1 MGRIYNALD
10 RFLPFDRYLD
20 PMFGAQP
27 TASPIP
33 GRPPMRGMAPQ
44 GSSGAMGSLA
54 MPQAGAPRVAMGE
67 KRVPKVSKL
76 RVLDGVLGGLT
87 FTDAIDAERARPAKM
102 AAAQEE
108 DAIARQVFKDDQRGY
123 LAWRA
128 NREET
133 GKAIASSLED
143 YTLAPGAVRG
153 RGTQQIMRAPTA
165 PQILSAGQQM
175 RGEGGQLIASA
186 PFKPEVVTRS
196 PGEAIDVI
204 DPNSTNDIFAAL
216 IQQESGGRGD
226 AVGPQ
231 TPYGRALGS
240 TQMLP
245 ETAKGMADKLGLPWQ
260 PELMTQTTP
269 QAMQYQQTLG
279 RAYFDEGLQ
288 RYGGDPEKALKYYH
302 GGPDERLWGPKTEA
316 YAAAVLERMGP
327 RSQTVS
333 QATPKPGFRPAT
345 AEEKAAYG
353 IPADQAAQISP
364 DGKIDPV
371 GERLKAVPIPVV
383 QALTGNNAGLA
394 TIDRALRAIEAYP
407 GAVGA
412 ANYLPDPIR
421 QRQDPRGIDA
431 RATIADIGSMVIH
444 DRSGAAVTAAEFPRL
459 APFIP
464 SATDSPE
471 TVRRKLLQL
480 REKLS
485 EDTAWLAAPYGE
497 ENGYRP
503 LTINPP
509 ARSGAQGATP
519 AAPTRTGAATPPP
532 PRRDAPAAKPAAA
545 TPPRKAAP
553 AAASGAPVKVRT
565 VQEAEQLP
573 PNTRFVLPDGRS
585 GTKR

>member
-20 PMFGAQP
+20 PMFGGQP

-87 FTDAIDAERARPAKM
+87 FTDAIDAERARPAAL

-108 DAIARQVFKDDQRGY
+108 DAIAREVFKDDQRGY

-316 YAAAVLERMGP
+316 YAAAVLGRMGP

-333 QATPKPGFRPAT
+333 QATPRSQWRQEGDLQ
-345 AEEKAAYG
+345 Y
-353 IPADQAAQISP
+353 SP
-364 DGKIDPV
+364 DGKVELVPQRQLPSAALKAEEEDVAAVSTASSLNNMLGGYIKQIDEGALNFGPV
-371 GERLKAVPIPVV
+371 QNLASQGALMAGMASPKDRNFASFRAGLERLRNESLRLNTGV
-383 QALTGNNAGLA
+383 QTDGDAQRAWNELIGNLNDEGFVRQRLA
-394 TIDRALRAIEAYP
+394 EIQGYNQRALQERQARVETRRAQY
-407 GAVGA
+407 G
-412 ANYLPDPIR
+412 
-421 QRQDPRGIDA
+421 
-431 RATIADIGSMVIH
+431 
-444 DRSGAAVTAAEFPRL
+444 
-459 APFIP
+459 
-464 SATDSPE
+464 
-471 TVRRKLLQL
+471 LQ
-480 REKLS
+480 
-485 EDTAWLAAPYGE
+485 PYGQQAPAPQ
-497 ENGYRP
+497 RP
-503 LTINPP
+503 PLS
-509 ARSGAQGATP
+509 A
-519 AAPTRTGAATPPP
+519 GAATPPP

>member
-20 PMFGAQP
+20 PMFGGQP

-44 GSSGAMGSLA
+44 SSSEAMGSLA
-54 MPQAGAPRVAMGE
+54 MPQAGAPRVAAGE

-87 FTDAIDAERARPAKM
+87 FTDAIDAERARPAQM

-108 DAIARQVFKDDQRGY
+108 DAIAREVFKGDQRGY

-133 GKAIASSLED
+133 GKALASGMED

-165 PQILSAGQQM
+165 PQTLAPGQ
-175 RGEGGQLIASA
+175 RLIAEDGRLIADA
-186 PFKPEVVTRS
+186 PFKPEVTTLA
-196 PGEAIDVI
+196 PGQTATVV
-204 DPNSTNDIFAAL
+204 DPNFNDDIFKAL

-260 PELMTQTTP
+260 PELMTGTSQ
-269 QAMQYQQTLG
+269 QAMQYQETLG
-279 RAYFDEGLQ
+279 RAYLQEGLQ

-316 YAAAVLERMGP
+316 YAAAVLGRVGPRAQTVAQGGP
-327 RSQTVS
+327 RSQWR
-333 QATPKPGFRPAT
+333 QEGDLQ
-345 AEEKAAYG
+345 Y
-353 IPADQAAQISP
+353 SP
-364 DGKIDPV
+364 DGKVELVPQRQLPSAALKAEEEDVAALSTASSLNNMLGGYIKQIDEGALNFGPV
-371 GERLKAVPIPVV
+371 QNLASQGALFAGIASPKDRNFASFRAGLERLRNESLRLNTGV
-383 QALTGNNAGLA
+383 QTDGDAQRAWNELIGNLNDEGFVRQRLA
-394 TIDRALRAIEAYP
+394 EIQGYNQRALQERKARLESRRAQY
-407 GAVGA
+407 G
-412 ANYLPDPIR
+412 
-421 QRQDPRGIDA
+421 
-431 RATIADIGSMVIH
+431 
-444 DRSGAAVTAAEFPRL
+444 
-459 APFIP
+459 
-464 SATDSPE
+464 
-471 TVRRKLLQL
+471 LQ
-480 REKLS
+480 
-485 EDTAWLAAPYGE
+485 PYGQE
-497 ENGYRP
+497 AQAPQR
-503 LTINPP
+503 TAPP
-509 ARSGAQGATP
+509 A
-519 AAPTRTGAATPPP
+519 GAATPPP

-545 TPPRKAAP
+545 TPPLKAVP
-553 AAASGAPVKVRT
+553 AAASGAPVRVTSK
-565 VQEAEQLP
+565 EQFDRLP
-573 PNTRFVLPDGRS
+573 KGQRFIAPDGSVRI
-585 GTKR
+585 KP